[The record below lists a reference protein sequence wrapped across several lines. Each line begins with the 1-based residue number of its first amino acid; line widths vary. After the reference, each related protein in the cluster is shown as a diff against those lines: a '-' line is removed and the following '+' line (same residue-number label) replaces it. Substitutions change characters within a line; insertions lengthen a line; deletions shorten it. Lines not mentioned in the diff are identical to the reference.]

1 MTSLTSG
8 AIARYRVL
16 ALITGVN
23 LLVLCLVV
31 IPLQVFAHNTV
42 LEFPVSA
49 IHGYGYL
56 AYLAAALDLSL
67 RARFS
72 PARTILIMLAGTI
85 PFAAFFYERI
95 VVRDSKKLLAESEAR
110 KAAKAAKVSAKA
122 AKVVGSQASQPSE
135 VVTPEPAS
143 AE

>member
-8 AIARYRVL
+8 AITRYRVL

-56 AYLAAALDLSL
+56 IYLVVALDLSL
-67 RARFS
+67 RARFT
-72 PARTILIMLAGTI
+72 PMRTILILLSGTV

-135 VVTPEPAS
+135 AVAPEPAS

>member
-1 MTSLTSG
+1 MNGLTSG
-8 AIARYRVL
+8 AITRYRVL

-56 AYLAAALDLSL
+56 AYLAASLDLSL

-110 KAAKAAKVSAKA
+110 KAAKAAKAAAKA
-122 AKVVGSQASQPSE
+122 GKAQAAAATVVEQTA
-135 VVTPEPAS
+135 TPEPAG

>member
-8 AIARYRVL
+8 AITRYRVL

-110 KAAKAAKVSAKA
+110 KAAKAAKASAKA
-122 AKVVGSQASQPSE
+122 AKAVGPQGSPAAMPE
-135 VVTPEPAS
+135 PEPAS